1 MAVPSS
7 GSLSIRGIRRELG
20 TNNYSSS
27 TTYTNISLY
36 DMSTGVNGTINTNNA
51 SADRPDGSAP
61 HRMSEFYA
69 YDHDKSG
76 VTSATL
82 YYDSNGCG
90 LDGADACVFGIGTT
104 IYWNGSGDPISN
116 QYDIYSNSSLT
127 TKAPSG
133 CYASFVGSS
142 VGIYEYWDNLL
153 GWGGN
158 GSVCPVP

>member
-1 MAVPSS
+1 MALQSSGQISIGDIRTEIGSSS
-7 GSLSIRGIRRELG
+7 GSLRTLSAAA
-20 TNNYSSS
+20 SKS
-27 TTYTNISLY
+27 T
-36 DMSTGVNGTINTNNA
+36 
-51 SADRPDGSAP
+51 PDAI
-61 HRMSEFYA
+61 SEFYG
-69 YDHDKSG
+69 YSHSS
-76 VTSATL
+76 TNSATL

-90 LDGADACVFGIGTT
+90 LDGSDACIFGTGTT
-104 IYWNGSGDPISN
+104 IYWSGSGDPISN

-158 GSVCPVP
+158 GSICPVP